1 MHITI
6 RNRRMTSGSVDE
18 LMRKLDEGFM
28 PLISAAL
35 GYVAYYVIDSGDGM
49 VSAISIFED
58 EATALASNQ
67 LAEGWVREKLGPM
80 VPGPVEVVSGRVLVP
95 S

>member
-1 MHITI
+1 MYITI
-6 RNRRMTSGSVDE
+6 RSRRVTSGSVDE
-18 LMRKLDEGFM
+18 LMRKLDQGFM
-28 PLISAAL
+28 PLISAAS

-67 LAEGWVREKLGPM
+67 LAENWVRENLGPM
-80 VPGPVEVVSGRVLVP
+80 VPGLAEVISGRVLVP
-95 S
+95 N